1 MDKAKQKLISRNRR
15 QKRVRARISGTALRP
30 RVAVFR
36 SLRYIYAQVIDDT
49 AGKTLL
55 AASDHKSKRPA
66 AEVVPALGKQG
77 QVPKG
82 TRQKVEDVKDKSNIG
97 TRTASAHAV
106 GVKLGE
112 LIKAKGIE
120 KIVFD
125 RGGFMYHGR
134 VKALADGLRSAGV
147 QF

>member
-1 MDKAKQKLISRNRR
+1 MDKAKQKLLARNRR
-15 QKRVRARISGTALRP
+15 HQRVRARVSGTATCP

-36 SLRYIYAQVIDDT
+36 SLRYIYAQAIDDN

-55 AASDHKSKRPA
+55 AASDHKTKA
-66 AEVVPALGKQG
+66 
-77 QVPKG
+77 
-82 TRQKVEDVKDKSNIG
+82 KS
-97 TRTASAHAV
+97 RVASAQVV

-125 RGGFMYHGR
+125 RGGFRYHGR
-134 VKALADGLRSAGV
+134 VKALADGLRQAGV